1 VVGNLADNSISGT
14 PFIAGQ
20 QSLFKAI
27 KVGIIA
33 TQMHRDI
40 YHVQS
45 LGFTSRERCRQQ
57 PFLTHRAYTFSI
69 LLIVA
74 GKVEYVEP
82 RLAVG
87 IGIEMIEPVA
97 W

>member
-20 QSLFKAI
+20 QSLLRVIKA
-27 KVGIIA
+27 GIIA
-33 TQMHRDI
+33 IQLHRDI

-45 LGFTSRERCRQQ
+45 LGFTSRERFRQQ
-57 PFLTHRAYTFSI
+57 LVLTRRAHTFS
-69 LLIVA
+69 LPLIVA
-74 GKVEYVEP
+74 GRVEYVEP

-87 IGIEMIEPVA
+87 IGIGMIEPAA